1 MINYNLGDFFLRLK
15 LTFLLVFAF
24 INVKMSDM
32 IYEGFT
38 SDIQC

>member
-1 MINYNLGDFFLRLK
+1 MIKYNLGDLFLYLK
-15 LTFLLVFAF
+15 LTFLLVFAL

-32 IYEGFT
+32 IYAGFT